1 MSRAEIPASGVL
13 LGIDFGLARVGLART
28 DALRMLAS
36 PLKILHRNGKPDT
49 FVVSTILQEVASSSA
64 VGVAIGWPDEED
76 LRTEG
81 VREAISGCIGRLE
94 EHGIPVV
101 RVAETFSSR
110 EALELLHATG
120 RKKKP
125 GQFMDDWAA
134 AVILQRY
141 LDAADIYRQL

>member
-64 VGVAIGWPDEED
+64 VGVVMGWPDED
-76 LRTEG
+76 DPRTES
-81 VREAISGCIGRLE
+81 VRTAISGCIGRME
-94 EHGIPVV
+94 EQGIPVV
-101 RVAETFSSR
+101 RVAEAFSSR

-120 RKKKP
+120 KRKKP